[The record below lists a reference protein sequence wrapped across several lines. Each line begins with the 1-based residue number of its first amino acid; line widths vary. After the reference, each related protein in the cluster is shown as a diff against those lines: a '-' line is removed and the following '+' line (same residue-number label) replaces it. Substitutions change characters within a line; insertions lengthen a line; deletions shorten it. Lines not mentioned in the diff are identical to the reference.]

1 MTVHIIGAGLAGSE
15 AAWQVARRGV
25 EVVLH
30 EMRPLKQTPAHKS
43 AHFAEL
49 VCSNSLRAASL
60 TNAVGV
66 LKEEMRLCG
75 SIIMSA
81 ADKAKIPAGGALA
94 VDREEFGRF
103 VTSKVKSVV
112 QFVAEEVTSLDALK
126 ISDDVLII
134 ASGPLTGD
142 ALAEEIKRLTG
153 GDDFYFYDAA
163 APIVT
168 ADSIDFNVAF
178 KASRYDKGAD
188 DSYINCPMTRDE
200 YLTFRAELIAA
211 DKTVPHDFER
221 EIFFEGCLPVE
232 VLASRGED
240 TLRFGPLKPV
250 GLIDPRT
257 GQTPY
262 AVVQLR
268 QDNREATLYNLVG
281 FQTHLTWPEQKRVF
295 RTIPGLQAA
304 EFVRYGVMHRN
315 TYINAPKL
323 LRPTFQLKSAPK
335 IFFAG
340 QITGVEGY
348 VESAASGLIAGIN
361 AARLAKNL
369 EPLIFPQ
376 TTCHGAL
383 ANYITTAVAQNFQPM
398 NVTFGLLP
406 PLEGLTKKK
415 SAQGKIIC
423 AGTGRHT
430 KIFAGADINGIS
442 FDDDCCRQ
450 TRRQSCIG
458 GRRPSHIRQQH
469 RHEVNRQKSSPTLSQ
484 QNYRGLRGL
493 GRRCLHAV

>member
-25 EVVLH
+25 DVVLH
-30 EMRPLKQTPAHKS
+30 EMRPLKLTPAHKT

-49 VCSNSLRAASL
+49 VCSNSLRAAGL

-66 LKEEMRLCG
+66 LKEEMRRLG
-75 SIIMSA
+75 SVIMSA
-81 ADKAKIPAGGALA
+81 ADAASIPAGGALA
-94 VDREEFGRF
+94 VDRNEFGRL
-103 VTSKVKSVV
+103 VTSKVKGVV
-112 QFVAEEVTSLDALK
+112 RFAEEEVTSLDAFTE
-126 ISDDVLII
+126 DDVLII
-134 ASGPLTGD
+134 ASGPLTQG
-142 ALAEEIKRLTG
+142 ALADEIRRLTG

-168 ADSIDFNVAF
+168 ADSIDFGTAF
-178 KASRYDKGAD
+178 KASRYDKGDVDA
-188 DSYINCPMTRDE
+188 YINCPMTRDE
-200 YLTFRAELIAA
+200 YLTFRAELVAA
-211 DKTVPHDFER
+211 EKTQPHEFER

-257 GQTPY
+257 NQTPY

-281 FQTHLTWPEQKRVF
+281 FQTHLTWGEQRRVF
-295 RTIPGLQAA
+295 QMIPGLERA
-304 EFVRYGVMHRN
+304 EFVRFGVMHRN
-315 TYINAPKL
+315 TYINSPKIL
-323 LRPTFQLKSAPK
+323 QPTFRLRTMPK

-348 VESAASGLIAGIN
+348 VESAASGLMAGVN

-369 EPLIFPQ
+369 EPLVFPP

-383 ANYITTAVAQNFQPM
+383 ANYITTAVTKNFQPM

-406 PLEGLTKKK
+406 PLEGRVKKNQRK
-415 SAQGKIIC
+415 ELLA
-423 AGTGRHT
+423 AR
-430 KIFAGADINGIS
+430 ALNDINALH
-442 FDDDCCRQ
+442 
-450 TRRQSCIG
+450 TR
-458 GRRPSHIRQQH
+458 
-469 RHEVNRQKSSPTLSQ
+469 
-484 QNYRGLRGL
+484 L
-493 GRRCLHAV
+493 G